1 MNQENLLKLIQKKKA
16 TALVV
21 DESGKL
27 KRFSEKDGA
36 ETTNFFIVLHNE
48 KGYIN
53 LGNAPLYHKTVTNP
67 ELVSVE
73 CRKGV
78 YFAENESEVKE
89 CEFQK
94 DSIDY
99 YLSFIA
105 LCDRMELTYM
115 CPRMRK
121 PLRLSIP
128 DNKDF
133 LLWLRLIVN
142 LLRAHNQT
150 ISDNLSD
157 IISQKE
163 EELFDEQKEEKE
175 EKA

>member
-1 MNQENLLKLIQKKKA
+1 MQETQLLKLIQKKKA
-16 TALVV
+16 VVLAV

-27 KRFSEKDGA
+27 KRFSDKDGA
-36 ETTNFFIVLHNE
+36 EETSFFIVLHNE

-53 LGNAPLYHKTVTNP
+53 LGNAPIYHRTVTNS

-73 CRKGV
+73 YGKGV
-78 YFAENESEVKE
+78 YFAETESEVE
-89 CEFQK
+89 LCEFQK
-94 DSIDY
+94 DSTDY

-105 LCDRMELTYM
+105 LHDRLELAYM
-115 CPRMRK
+115 CPRMRR

-133 LLWLRLIVN
+133 LLWLRIIVN

-163 EELFDEQKEEKE
+163 EELLDEQKEEK
-175 EKA
+175 